1 MHAKTN
7 HTSAR
12 VSDDISSPARVSD
25 DMGSPALVS
34 DDISGLIR
42 L

>member
-7 HTSAR
+7 HTSTR
-12 VSDDISSPARVSD
+12 VSDDISSPTRVSD
-25 DMGSPALVS
+25 DVGSPALVS